1 MHQGICYIA
10 GAGDCSRLFLNL
22 KKEDFVIAVDGGY
35 EYLKENRID
44 LVVGDFDSL
53 SYVPEHP
60 NVIALKPEKDET
72 DMIVALKEG
81 LKKGYEIFYIY
92 GGCGGRIDHT
102 YANIQSLAYLADHH
116 ARGYLFHENQVI
128 TMLQNDSITFHSDRK
143 GYVSVFA
150 YGEKAEGVT
159 IQGLKYPLENAVLC
173 DSFPLGVSNEFT
185 GETAEISV
193 QKGRLFVIYES
204 GKPDM

>member
-10 GAGDCSRLFLNL
+10 GAGNCSRLFLNL
-22 KKEDFVIAVDGGY
+22 KEEDFVIAVDGGF
-35 EYLKENRID
+35 EYLKGNRID

-60 NVIALKPEKDET
+60 NVITLIPEKDDT
-72 DMIVALKEG
+72 DMMVALKEG
-81 LKKGYEIFYIY
+81 LKRGYETFYIY
-92 GGCGGRIDHT
+92 GGCGGRFDHT
-102 YANIQSLAYLADHH
+102 YANIQSLAYLADRH

-128 TMLQNDSITFHSDRK
+128 TMLRNDSITFHSDAK

-159 IQGLKYPLENAVLC
+159 I
-173 DSFPLGVSNEFT
+173 
-185 GETAEISV
+185 
-193 QKGRLFVIYES
+193 
-204 GKPDM
+204 